1 MPIDTSLIG
10 TAVGPNVEEVDARW
24 AMAYAAGLGDMHDCY
39 MDTRRDGGIIAHP
52 MFPVCVEWQIAG
64 KLRAKHRVT
73 LSQAEAARGVHAT
86 QHMIFHRPIRPPM
99 KLSTTASIEGI
110 ERRRPGPYEVVK
122 YATVDEHG
130 TPICTT
136 YAGSIYREVEMNGV
150 ERPAVTPAIPVSG
163 AAADSQ
169 RHGLAGSTS
178 ELQGATLAASRAH
191 GLPGSTSELQG
202 ATLAASR
209 AHGLASEAY
218 AAEFTI
224 AIPANAAHV
233 YTECAHIWNPIH
245 TDATVAAGA
254 GLPAIMLHGTATL
267 ALAVSKII
275 AAEVA
280 NDPERVAEIYARF
293 GAMVFMPSEVK
304 LRIVGR
310 EKIAG
315 RPTIFFEAISA
326 EGGYAV
332 RDGAVVL
339 RG

>member
-24 AMAYAAGLGDMHDCY
+24 AMAYAAGLGDMQDCY
-39 MDTRRDGGIIAHP
+39 MDTRREGGIIAHP

-73 LSQAEAARGVHAT
+73 LSQVEAARGVHAT

-136 YAGSIYREVEMNGV
+136 YAGSIYREVAMNGD
-150 ERPAVTPAIPVSG
+150 ERPAVTPAIPARPALS
-163 AAADSQ
+163 ANAL
-169 RHGLAGSTS
+169 R
-178 ELQGATLAASRAH
+178 
-191 GLPGSTSELQG
+191 
-202 ATLAASR
+202 
-209 AHGLASEAY
+209 
-218 AAEFTI
+218 EFTI

-245 TDATVAAGA
+245 TDAAVAAGA

-267 ALAVSKII
+267 ALAVAKII
-275 AAEVA
+275 ATEVG

-315 RPTIFFEAISA
+315 RPAIFFEAISA

>member
-24 AMAYAAGLGDMHDCY
+24 AMAYAAGLGDMQDCY
-39 MDTRRDGGIIAHP
+39 MDTRREGGIIAHP

-73 LSQAEAARGVHAT
+73 LSQVEAARGVHAT

-136 YAGSIYREVEMNGV
+136 YAGSIYREVAMNGD
-150 ERPAVTPAIPVSG
+150 ERPAVTPSIPVSTER
-163 AAADSQ
+163 SSKS
-169 RHGLAGSTS
+169 L
-178 ELQGATLAASRAH
+178 
-191 GLPGSTSELQG
+191 
-202 ATLAASR
+202 
-209 AHGLASEAY
+209 
-218 AAEFTI
+218 AEFMI
-224 AIPANAAHV
+224 AIPANAAHI

-245 TDATVAAGA
+245 TDAAVAAGA

-267 ALAVSKII
+267 ALAVAKII
-275 AAEVA
+275 ATEVG

-310 EKIAG
+310 GKIAG
-315 RPTIFFEAISA
+315 RPAIFFEAIGA

>member
-1 MPIDTSLIG
+1 MPIDTSLVG

-24 AMAYAAGLGDMHDCY
+24 AMAYAAGLGDTLDCY
-39 MDTRRDGGIIAHP
+39 IDTRRDGGIVAHP

-64 KLRAKHRVT
+64 ALRAKHRVT

-99 KLSTTASIEGI
+99 KLSTTASIVGI

-122 YATVDEHG
+122 YETVDAQG
-130 TPICTT
+130 APVCTT
-136 YAGSIYREVEMNGV
+136 YAGSIYREVAMNGE
-150 ERPAVTPAIPVSG
+150 ERPAETPTIPACTAVSPKP
-163 AAADSQ
+163 
-169 RHGLAGSTS
+169 LAKF
-178 ELQGATLAASRAH
+178 
-191 GLPGSTSELQG
+191 P
-202 ATLAASR
+202 
-209 AHGLASEAY
+209 
-218 AAEFTI
+218 I

-245 TDATVAAGA
+245 TDAAVAAGA

-275 AAEVA
+275 ANEAG
-280 NDPERVAEIYARF
+280 NDPENVAEVYARF

-304 LRIVGR
+304 LRIAGR
-310 EKIAG
+310 EKVAEQ
-315 RPTIFFEAISA
+315 PAIFFQVISA

>member
-39 MDTRRDGGIIAHP
+39 MDTRREGGIIAHP

-73 LSQAEAARGVHAT
+73 LSQVEAARGVHAT

-150 ERPAVTPAIPVSG
+150 ERPAVTPAIPVS
-163 AAADSQ
+163 
-169 RHGLAGSTS
+169 TS
-178 ELQGATLAASRAH
+178 PSVL
-191 GLPGSTSELQG
+191 
-202 ATLAASR
+202 
-209 AHGLASEAY
+209 
-218 AAEFTI
+218 AEFKI

-245 TDATVAAGA
+245 TDAAVAAGA

-275 AAEVA
+275 ASEID

-293 GAMVFMPSEVK
+293 GAMVFMPSEVN

-310 EKIAG
+310 EEIAG
-315 RPTIFFEAISA
+315 RPVIFFEAISA

>member
-10 TAVGPNVEEVDARW
+10 TAAGPNVEEVDVRW
-24 AMAYAAGLGDMHDCY
+24 AMAYAAGLGDMDDCY
-39 MDTRRDGGIIAHP
+39 MDTRREGGIIAHP

-73 LSQAEAARGVHAT
+73 LSQIEAARGVHAT

-150 ERPAVTPAIPVSG
+150 ERPAVTPAIPVRTALS
-163 AAADSQ
+163 ANAM
-169 RHGLAGSTS
+169 R
-178 ELQGATLAASRAH
+178 
-191 GLPGSTSELQG
+191 
-202 ATLAASR
+202 
-209 AHGLASEAY
+209 
-218 AAEFTI
+218 EFTI

-245 TDATVAAGA
+245 TDAAVAAGA

-275 AAEVA
+275 AAEA
-280 NDPERVAEIYARF
+280 GNDPENVAEIYARF

-310 EKIAG
+310 EKIGG
-315 RPTIFFEAISA
+315 RPVIFFEAISA

>member
-1 MPIDTSLIG
+1 MPIDTSLVG

-24 AMAYAAGLGDMHDCY
+24 AMAYAAGLGDMLDCY
-39 MDTRRDGGIIAHP
+39 MDTRRSGGIVAHP

-64 KLRAKHRVT
+64 ALRAKHRVT

-122 YATVDEHG
+122 YETVDEHG
-130 TPICTT
+130 ASVCTT
-136 YAGSIYREVEMNGV
+136 YAGSIYREVAMKGA
-150 ERPAVTPAIPVSG
+150 ERPAVTPAIPACAVPS
-163 AAADSQ
+163 AKLLD
-169 RHGLAGSTS
+169 
-178 ELQGATLAASRAH
+178 
-191 GLPGSTSELQG
+191 
-202 ATLAASR
+202 
-209 AHGLASEAY
+209 
-218 AAEFTI
+218 EFVI

-245 TDATVAAGA
+245 TDAAVAAGA

-275 AAEVA
+275 ASEIG
-280 NDPERVAEIYARF
+280 NDSARVAEVYARF
-293 GAMVFMPSEVK
+293 GAMVFMPSEMK

-310 EKIAG
+310 EKVAG
-315 RPTIFFEAISA
+315 RPAIFFEAISA

>member
-24 AMAYAAGLGDMHDCY
+24 AMAYAAGLGDMQDCY
-39 MDTRRDGGIIAHP
+39 MDTRREGGIIAHP

-73 LSQAEAARGVHAT
+73 LSQVEAARGVHAT

-136 YAGSIYREVEMNGV
+136 YAGSIYREVAMNGD
-150 ERPAVTPAIPVSG
+150 ERPAVTPAIPVSTER
-163 AAADSQ
+163 SSKS
-169 RHGLAGSTS
+169 L
-178 ELQGATLAASRAH
+178 
-191 GLPGSTSELQG
+191 
-202 ATLAASR
+202 
-209 AHGLASEAY
+209 
-218 AAEFTI
+218 AEFTI

-245 TDATVAAGA
+245 TDAAVAAGA

-267 ALAVSKII
+267 ALAVAKII
-275 AAEVA
+275 ATEVG

-315 RPTIFFEAISA
+315 RPAIFFEAISA

>member
-24 AMAYAAGLGDMHDCY
+24 VMAYAAGLGDMNDCY
-39 MDTRRDGGIIAHP
+39 MDTRREGGIIAHP

-73 LSQAEAARGVHAT
+73 LSQVEAARGVHAT

-136 YAGSIYREVEMNGV
+136 YAGSIYREVAMNGD
-150 ERPAVTPAIPVSG
+150 ERPAATPAIPVRDASLRQS
-163 AAADSQ
+163 AV
-169 RHGLAGSTS
+169 
-178 ELQGATLAASRAH
+178 EL
-191 GLPGSTSELQG
+191 
-202 ATLAASR
+202 
-209 AHGLASEAY
+209 
-218 AAEFTI
+218 TI
-224 AIPANAAHV
+224 LIPANAAHV

-245 TDATVAAGA
+245 TDAAVAAGA

-275 AAEVA
+275 ATEVN
-280 NDPERVAEIYARF
+280 NDAERVAEIYARF

-315 RPTIFFEAISA
+315 RPVIFFEAISA

>member
-1 MPIDTSLIG
+1 
-10 TAVGPNVEEVDARW
+10 
-24 AMAYAAGLGDMHDCY
+24 
-39 MDTRRDGGIIAHP
+39 

-73 LSQAEAARGVHAT
+73 LSQVEAARGVHAT

-136 YAGSIYREVEMNGV
+136 YAGSIYREVAMNGD
-150 ERPAVTPAIPVSG
+150 ERPAVTPSIPVSTER
-163 AAADSQ
+163 SSKS
-169 RHGLAGSTS
+169 L
-178 ELQGATLAASRAH
+178 
-191 GLPGSTSELQG
+191 
-202 ATLAASR
+202 
-209 AHGLASEAY
+209 
-218 AAEFTI
+218 AEFTI
-224 AIPANAAHV
+224 AIPANAAHI

-245 TDATVAAGA
+245 TDAAVAAGA

-267 ALAVSKII
+267 ALAVAKII
-275 AAEVA
+275 ATEVG

-315 RPTIFFEAISA
+315 RPAIFFEAISA

-332 RDGAVVL
+332 RDGAVVCAAEIVNERRKAGSVVKVRAAIANRRGSRWKL
-339 RG
+339 RSRFGGTEGWRSAGRNQGDRRLSYGRFHSVGSGSRRAVSVDHGS

>member
-39 MDTRRDGGIIAHP
+39 MDTRREGGIIAHP

-73 LSQAEAARGVHAT
+73 LSQVEAARGVHAT

-150 ERPAVTPAIPVSG
+150 ERPAVTPAIPVS
-163 AAADSQ
+163 
-169 RHGLAGSTS
+169 TS
-178 ELQGATLAASRAH
+178 PSVL
-191 GLPGSTSELQG
+191 
-202 ATLAASR
+202 
-209 AHGLASEAY
+209 
-218 AAEFTI
+218 AEFKI

-245 TDATVAAGA
+245 TDAAVAAGA

-275 AAEVA
+275 ASEIG

-310 EKIAG
+310 EIIAG
-315 RPTIFFEAISA
+315 RPVIFFEAISA

>member
-1 MPIDTSLIG
+1 MPIDTSLVG

-24 AMAYAAGLGDMHDCY
+24 AMAYAAGLGDMLDRY
-39 MDTRRDGGIIAHP
+39 IDTRRDGGIVAHP

-64 KLRAKHRVT
+64 ALRAKHRAT

-99 KLSTTASIEGI
+99 KLSTTASIVGI

-122 YATVDEHG
+122 YETVDEQG
-130 TPICTT
+130 APVCTT
-136 YAGSIYREVEMNGV
+136 YAGSIYREVAMNGE
-150 ERPAVTPAIPVSG
+150 ERPAVTPAVPAC
-163 AAADSQ
+163 AAPAVKP
-169 RHGLAGSTS
+169 L
-178 ELQGATLAASRAH
+178 
-191 GLPGSTSELQG
+191 
-202 ATLAASR
+202 
-209 AHGLASEAY
+209 
-218 AAEFTI
+218 AEFGI
-224 AIPANAAHV
+224 VIPPNAAHV

-245 TDATVAAGA
+245 TDAAVAAGA

-275 AAEVA
+275 ATESG
-280 NDPERVAEIYARF
+280 NDPERVAEVYARF
-293 GAMVFMPSEVK
+293 GAMVFMPSEVM

-310 EKIAG
+310 EKVAG
-315 RPTIFFEAISA
+315 RPVIFFEAISA